1 MGGGGGVEPL
11 GEISPVKSRILV
23 PTEFLLEQRAVSKH
37 PLLRGLSDG
46 RCGLLPFSPSA
57 RSRPSGLK
65 LRRGERERERERA
78 SDIERERER
87 ERQRQREIELA
98 LSKSTLA
105 HLPKLTLSLPKPLP
119 ASD

>member
-65 LRRGERERERERA
+65 LRRGTRERERE
-78 SDIERERER
+78 SDIERERETEA
-87 ERQRQREIELA
+87 ERDRTCTQQVHVGSPPEAHFKLA
-98 LSKSTLA
+98 
-105 HLPKLTLSLPKPLP
+105 
-119 ASD
+119 

>member
-1 MGGGGGVEPL
+1 M
-11 GEISPVKSRILV
+11 LV

-65 LRRGERERERERA
+65 LRRRKRERERERERERVREGERA
-78 SDIERERER
+78 RDRERER

-105 HLPKLTLSLPKPLP
+105 HLPKLTLSLPKPLT
-119 ASD
+119 A